1 MFLTGFGREI
11 CVFSHKIKKTFDR
24 FKMNKSEAE
33 AKIHE
38 LRKDINEH
46 NYNYYVLAKPKIS
59 DYDFDALLRKLS
71 ELEAQYPDL
80 VTPDSPSQRVGGEV
94 TKTFPIVRHKTR
106 MLSLSNTYNLGE
118 LGDFLARVAKSL
130 ESEGVQGYDFTTE
143 LKYDGVAVSLIY
155 RDGLLIQ
162 GATRGDGTEGDD
174 ITANLKTIRTIPLRL
189 RAPKSDLEKWNGSG
203 DIEVRGEVFMMKMDF
218 EKINAERDDSE
229 QFANP
234 RNATAGTLKQ
244 QDSREVAKRR
254 LTMVAYYLDGQPFA
268 DLSHGE
274 RLKKLAEL
282 GFYTGQTHHTVRS
295 IQDIEPFL
303 NEWEKKRDML
313 AYEIDGAVIKLNNVR
328 HQELLGATAKSPR
341 WAIAY
346 KYAAR
351 QAKTILQNVIFQ
363 VGRTGAITPVAEL
376 QPVKLSGSTISR
388 STLHNLDEIRRLDLH
403 IGDEVIIEKSGDVIP
418 KVISIVMEKRSP
430 EARTIQ
436 PLQTCPSC
444 GTLLEHPADE
454 VIYYCPNEFGCPA
467 QRKARLVHFASR
479 HAMDIDGLGEAVIEQ
494 LLNANLIT
502 DPGDLYFLEKPSIVE
517 LERFAEK
524 SAQNLLSG
532 IEASKSRS
540 FERLIFALGIRHVGR
555 RTASILAEQFLSL
568 TNLKSA
574 SLENLCETQ
583 EIGETIAKSV
593 ALFFTKPQVQEL
605 LDKLEQAGLRLAAE
619 KKVPDA
625 PQTFAGMAV
634 VFTGS
639 LESFTR
645 DSAAAEVT
653 KRGGKTTSTVSKK
666 TSLVVAGKEAGSKLA
681 KAEKL
686 GVKIISESEFQEM
699 LATESS
705 D

>member
-1 MFLTGFGREI
+1 
-11 CVFSHKIKKTFDR
+11 
-24 FKMNKSEAE
+24 MNKSEAE
-33 AKIHE
+33 AKIRA
-38 LRKDINEH
+38 LRREINEH
-46 NYNYYVLAKPKIS
+46 NYNYYNLAKPKIS
-59 DYDFDALLRKLS
+59 DYDFDALLRTLA
-71 ELEAQYPDL
+71 ELEAKYPDL

-94 TKTFPIVRHKTR
+94 TKNFPIVRHKTR

-130 ESEGVQGYDFTTE
+130 ESEGVQAYDFTAE

-155 RDGLLIQ
+155 RDGLLVQ
-162 GATRGDGTEGDD
+162 GATRGDGSQGDE
-174 ITANLKTIRTIPLRL
+174 ITANLKTVRTIPLRL
-189 RAPKSDLEKWNGSG
+189 RAPASGSAFDTEKWNGSG
-203 DIEVRGEVFMMKMDF
+203 DIEVRGEVFMTKADF
-218 EKINAERDDSE
+218 EKINAERDESE

-254 LTMVAYYLDGQPFA
+254 LTMVAYYLDGRPFA

-274 RLKKLAEL
+274 RLEKLAEL
-282 GFYTGQTHHTVRS
+282 GFYTGEAHRTCRS
-295 IQDIEPFL
+295 LQDIQAFL
-303 NEWEKKRDML
+303 DEWENKRDAL

-328 HQELLGATAKSPR
+328 YQELLGATSKSPR

-351 QAKTILQNVIFQ
+351 RAETVLENVVFQ

-376 QPVKLSGSTISR
+376 QPVKLSGSVISR

-403 IGDEVIIEKSGDVIP
+403 IGDRVIIEKSGDVIP
-418 KVISIVMEKRSP
+418 KVVGVVAEKRPP
-430 EARTIQ
+430 EARTIE
-436 PLQTCPSC
+436 PLSTCPSC
-444 GTLLEHPADE
+444 GTPLEHPENE

-479 HAMDIDGLGEAVIEQ
+479 HAMDIEGLGEAVVEQ
-494 LLNANLIT
+494 LLGAGLIG
-502 DPGDLYFLEKPSIVE
+502 DPGDLYFIEKTALLA

-524 SAQNLLSG
+524 SAQNLLNG

-540 FERLIFALGIRHVGR
+540 FERLIFALGIRYVGR
-555 RTASILAEQFLSL
+555 RTASILADRFTSL
-568 TNLKSA
+568 DTIKSA
-574 SLENLCETQ
+574 SQAELCETE

-605 LDKLEQAGLRLAAE
+605 LGKLERAGLRLASD
-619 KKVPDA
+619 KKSPDA
-625 PQTFAGMAV
+625 PQTFAGMTV

-639 LESFTR
+639 LENFTR
-645 DSAAAEVT
+645 DDAAAKVGE
-653 KRGGKTTSTVSKK
+653 RGGKVTSTVSKK
-666 TSLVVAGKEAGSKLA
+666 TSLVVAGKEAGGKLA

-686 GVKIISESEFQEM
+686 GVKIVTEAEFQTM
-699 LATESS
+699 LAAESG